1 MRLLPENPPNITER
15 AVRRA
20 WTVVGVLA
28 VIVLVMTVI
37 GLVRLSDSNESLTD
51 KVERSDAELSKLS
64 KQADDDHAAAQAL
77 KEQVKRL
84 GGKPVAEPGEPP
96 AGPQGPGPSALQVKA
111 AVADYCTADRC
122 KPTVSRSQVAAAV
135 ADYCSGGLC
144 RGKDGTNGGPGTEG
158 TDGADGA
165 NGANGTDGA
174 PGPGPT
180 DEQIAAAVEAYCADG
195 KCRGDKGEKGDTGD
209 AGPAGK
215 DATITPSGADCPDGE
230 RVSGVHLLADGSLTV
245 SCAPLIGRGD

>member
-1 MRLLPENPPNITER
+1 MRLLPENPPNISER

-28 VIVLVMTVI
+28 VIVLIVTVI

-51 KVERSDAELSKLS
+51 KVERSDAKLAKLS

-96 AGPQGPGPSALQVKA
+96 AGPQGPGPTATQVKA
-111 AVADYCTADRC
+111 AVADYCAGDRC

-135 ADYCSGGLC
+135 ADYCAGGAC
-144 RGKDGTNGGPGTEG
+144 QGRPGAADDGTDGTNG
-158 TDGADGA
+158 ADGA
-165 NGANGTDGA
+165 TGPQG
-174 PGPGPT
+174 PQGPGPT
-180 DEQIAAAVEAYCADG
+180 ADQIAAAVEAYCADG
-195 KCRGDKGEKGDTGD
+195 KCRGEKGETGDTG
-209 AGPAGK
+209 PAGE
-215 DATITPSGADCPDGE
+215 DATFTPSGMDCPEGE
-230 RVSGVHLLADGSLTV
+230 RVNGVHLLADGSLTV
-245 SCAPLIGRGD
+245 SCAPLIGRD

>member
-28 VIVLVMTVI
+28 VIVLVVTVI

-51 KVERSDAELSKLS
+51 KVEHSEAELAKLS

-77 KEQVKRL
+77 EEQVKRL

-96 AGPQGPGPSALQVKA
+96 AGPQGPGPTATQVQA
-111 AVADYCTADRC
+111 AVADYCAGDRC

-135 ADYCSGGLC
+135 ADYCAGGLC
-144 RGKDGTNGGPGTEG
+144 QAKDGTNGGPGKDG

-165 NGANGTDGA
+165 DGA

-180 DEQIAAAVEAYCADG
+180 DEQIAAAVEAYCAGGNCGKDG
-195 KCRGDKGEKGDTGD
+195 KDGTDGAD
-209 AGPAGK
+209 GK
-215 DATITPSGADCPDGE
+215 DATFTPSGMDCPEGE
-230 RVSGVHLLADGSLTV
+230 RVNGVHLLADGSLTV
-245 SCAPLIGRGD
+245 SCAPLIGRD